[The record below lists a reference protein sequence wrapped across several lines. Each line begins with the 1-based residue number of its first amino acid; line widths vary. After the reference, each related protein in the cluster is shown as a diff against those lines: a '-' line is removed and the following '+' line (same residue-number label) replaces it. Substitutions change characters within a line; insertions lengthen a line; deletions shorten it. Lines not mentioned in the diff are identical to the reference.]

1 MTRVAVV
8 YHSQDGHT
16 KILADAIAEGA
27 ASVEGAKA
35 ALHASEGSDSVEG
48 RWSNEDLLAALDA
61 ADAIAFGSPTH
72 MGSVSGPFKAF
83 LDGTLHRWYA
93 RAWLDKVGAAI
104 ARPESIS
111 GFGLRRLRSS
121 VPGYG
126 DRQETA

>member
-16 KILADAIAEGA
+16 KIL
-27 ASVEGAKA
+27 
-35 ALHASEGSDSVEG
+35 
-48 RWSNEDLLAALDA
+48 

-111 GFGLRRLRSS
+111 GFGFRRLRSS